1 VTNEEYLYVSY
12 FVAAG
17 IGVLLAI
24 ATATLW
30 LRRSHRQATGGV
42 VPATGLGRL
51 LRRVFP
57 TWLIL
62 AVLLGFASVTYFD
75 CQHKDYASI
84 VGDRQHLVLK
94 THEQA
99 AAMSR
104 ALAIA
109 LTAYGFVLMLYL
121 WSHAR
126 SASRPKSGPVPGR
139 QP

>member
-1 VTNEEYLYVSY
+1 MSY
-12 FVAAG
+12 FAAAG

-30 LRRSHRQATGGV
+30 LRRSHRQATARPNGLAG
-42 VPATGLGRL
+42 ATGLGRV

-57 TWLIL
+57 VWLIL

-84 VGDRQHLVLK
+84 VGDRQHLVRK

-126 SASRPKSGPVPGR
+126 STSRPKSGPVPGR